1 MADIHLLSL
10 FLGHF
15 TLLKRQSGNPS
26 GGLHFQRKGRCFIC
40 DAIIILLGERETISS
55 NRILSAVLKVISS
68 VTEYPKYRKILR
80 KEKLPFCEMIFFL
93 IASDHTLLMKEYSP
107 PSSSVHEIFQA
118 RILEWVAMPSS
129 RGSSQPRD

>member
-15 TLLKRQSGNPS
+15 ILLKRQSGNPS

-40 DAIIILLGERETISS
+40 DAIIILLGKRETISS

-80 KEKLPFCEMIFFL
+80 KEKLPFCEMIFF
-93 IASDHTLLMKEYSP
+93 
-107 PSSSVHEIFQA
+107 
-118 RILEWVAMPSS
+118 
-129 RGSSQPRD
+129 